1 MDALHGRAKR
11 CMGQKK
17 WCSPHPPGA
26 GGEGGGI
33 SLRDRSRSVT
43 TKSSPGL
50 ANAKSSGSLK
60 TVPPQSAMDSNVSPA
75 ISVSELQV
83 TRLEAPGR
91 T

>member
-1 MDALHGRAKR
+1 MPSMGEQKDAWGKR
-11 CMGQKK
+11 NGAA
-17 WCSPHPPGA
+17 PIPPGR